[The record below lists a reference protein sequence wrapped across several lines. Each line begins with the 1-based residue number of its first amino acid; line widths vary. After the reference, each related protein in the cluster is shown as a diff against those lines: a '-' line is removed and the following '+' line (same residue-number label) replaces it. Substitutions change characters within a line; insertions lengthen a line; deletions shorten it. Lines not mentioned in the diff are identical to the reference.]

1 MMTSRAEY
9 RLLLRQDNADLRLT
23 PIGHKIGLIS
33 DERFA
38 WVVEKR
44 RLIEQEIKRVHNV
57 HIGANEKVQ
66 TFLESQGSIPLNCG
80 VTLADLIRRPEL
92 NYECLAPI
100 DPERPRLHPE
110 VREQVNIHI
119 KYEGYI
125 TRQQK
130 EV

>member
-1 MMTSRAEY
+1 MTS
-9 RLLLRQDNADLRLT
+9 L
-23 PIGHKIGLIS
+23 
-33 DERFA
+33 
-38 WVVEKR
+38 
-44 RLIEQEIKRVHNV
+44 
-57 HIGANEKVQ
+57 
-66 TFLESQGSIPLNCG
+66 GSIPLNCG

-100 DPERPRLHPE
+100 DPDRPELHPE

-130 EV
+130 QVKNFKKIESKKIPNDIDY